1 MSLDA
6 VSLAEKIATE
16 TVRRYANEVDT
27 AGRWPTESIDALK
40 QSKLLGLI
48 VPTEFGGMGAGPS
61 TFAKVTRIIGQE
73 CASTGMIFLMHICGT
88 KVIID
93 APAFPRRKEI
103 LQRIASGNHLTTL
116 AFSEKGSRSHFW
128 APVSQAVP
136 QGDKQS
142 VSAQKSWVTSAGHA
156 DSYVVSTQ
164 AAHAKDGNTSNLF
177 YVEKTQEGVSVTS
190 LWNGLGLRGNASAPM
205 KLENVFLG
213 VDELL
218 SPEGGGFGSMM
229 SSVLPWFQLGNA
241 AVSLG
246 ISAAAIES
254 TRTHLLNS
262 KLEHLGQNLASLPNL
277 RGRLARMKILYDTHL
292 AFIEQVAQKME
303 NNAPDVMLA
312 ILESKAAVSEM
323 ALEITDLAMRTCGGA
338 AFSKHLTVE
347 RNFRDARAAWVMAPT
362 TDVLHDFIGKALL
375 DIPLF

>member
-1 MSLDA
+1 MSVDV

-16 TVRRYANEVDT
+16 TIRRYANEVDT
-27 AGRWPTESIDALK
+27 AGRWPAESIDALK
-40 QSKLLGLI
+40 QSKLLGLV
-48 VPTEFGGMGAGPS
+48 VPTEFGGMGAGP
-61 TFAKVTRIIGQE
+61 TVFAKVTRIIAQE

-88 KVIID
+88 RVIVD
-93 APAFPRRKEI
+93 APAFPRRNEI

-142 VSAQKSWVTSAGHA
+142 LSAQKSWVTSAGHA

-164 AAHAKDGNTSNLF
+164 AAHAKDGITSNLF

-312 ILESKAAVSEM
+312 VLESKAAVSEM

>member
-1 MSLDA
+1 MSVDI
-6 VSLAEKIATE
+6 VSLAEKVATE
-16 TVRRYANEVDT
+16 TIRRYASEVDT
-27 AGRWPTESIDALK
+27 DGRWPAESIDALK
-40 QSKLLGLI
+40 QSKLLGLV

-61 TFAKVTRIIGQE
+61 VFAKVTRIIAQE

-88 KVIID
+88 RVIID
-93 APAFPRRKEI
+93 APAFPRRNEI

-164 AAHAKDGNTSNLF
+164 AVNAKEGTTSNLF

-241 AVSLG
+241 SVSLG
-246 ISAAAIES
+246 ICAAAIES

-292 AFIEQVAQKME
+292 AFIEQVAHKME
-303 NNAPDVMLA
+303 TNAPDVMLA
-312 ILESKAAVSEM
+312 VLESKAAVSEM
-323 ALEITDLAMRTCGGA
+323 ALELTDLAMRTCGGA

-362 TDVLHDFIGKALL
+362 TDVLQDFIGKALL
-375 DIPLF
+375 DMPLF

>member
-1 MSLDA
+1 MSVNI
-6 VSLAEKIATE
+6 VSLAEKIASD
-16 TVRRYANEVDT
+16 TVRRYASEVDES
-27 AGRWPTESIDALK
+27 GRWPAESIDALK
-40 QSKLLGLI
+40 QSKLLGLV
-48 VPTEFGGMGAGPS
+48 VPAEFGGMAAGPS
-61 TFAKVTRIIGQE
+61 VFAKVTRILAQE

-88 KVIID
+88 QVIVD
-93 APAFPRRKEI
+93 APAFPRRNEI
-103 LQRIASGNHLTTL
+103 LTRIASGNHLTTL

-128 APVSQAVP
+128 VPVSQAVP
-136 QGDKQS
+136 HGDKLS
-142 VSAQKSWVTSAGHA
+142 LSAQKSWVTSAGHA

-164 AAHAKDGNTSNLF
+164 ATNAKVNTTSNLF

-205 KLENVFLG
+205 KLENVFVGLE
-213 VDELL
+213 DLL
-218 SPEGGGFGSMM
+218 SVEGGGFGSMM

-254 TRTHLLNS
+254 TRAHLLNS

-277 RGRLARMKILYDTHL
+277 RARLARMKLLYDTHL

-303 NNAPDVMLA
+303 SHAPDVMLA
-312 ILESKAAVSEM
+312 VLESKAAVSEM

-338 AFSKHLTVE
+338 AFSKHLSVE

-362 TDVLHDFIGKALL
+362 TDILHDLIGKALL